1 MRMNLFKVRVLP
13 IGIDVGSAFVKV
25 AQLQRREDKLE
36 LLETA
41 RVALPEQCRQD
52 NAKKVDFLADFL
64 RDLLKNRRFRG
75 RRCIISLP
83 ASDTFLQ
90 HVKIAK
96 VPTDRL
102 AKTLRWE
109 LEGKLPFKIDEAVI
123 RHVVVGEVHNER
135 EVGLEVIVVATR
147 RETVDMYLRM
157 ANRGKLDVIGLDIEP
172 CAILECFA
180 RLLHRETDRSRA
192 TLFLDLGRS
201 STQVVIS
208 HGPKLVFARNIMYGS
223 DKIDAA
229 AASAL
234 EMSLEDVKVLRE
246 KCMAVEDESAS
257 EFALFY
263 DAIGEAIEEQVS
275 EINKSLRYYESIFPT
290 RPVQRAIFLGGQAM
304 DKRLCQTIARRLNL
318 PSQIGDPFVRVSAP
332 DEGGEVDAFQ
342 ARPMW
347 AVAVGLGLG
356 AELTKVA

>member
-25 AQLQRREDKLE
+25 AQLQRRDDKLE

-135 EVGLEVIVVATR
+135 EVGLEVGDRVRHQERAGARGEAERERVVLDCFR
-147 RETVDMYLRM
+147 R
-157 ANRGKLDVIGLDIEP
+157 
-172 CAILECFA
+172 
-180 RLLHRETDRSRA
+180 
-192 TLFLDLGRS
+192 
-201 STQVVIS
+201 
-208 HGPKLVFARNIMYGS
+208 
-223 DKIDAA
+223 
-229 AASAL
+229 ASA
-234 EMSLEDVKVLRE
+234 S
-246 KCMAVEDESAS
+246 
-257 EFALFY
+257 
-263 DAIGEAIEEQVS
+263 
-275 EINKSLRYYESIFPT
+275 
-290 RPVQRAIFLGGQAM
+290 GG
-304 DKRLCQTIARRLNL
+304 RR
-318 PSQIGDPFVRVSAP
+318 R
-332 DEGGEVDAFQ
+332 
-342 ARPMW
+342 
-347 AVAVGLGLG
+347 
-356 AELTKVA
+356 